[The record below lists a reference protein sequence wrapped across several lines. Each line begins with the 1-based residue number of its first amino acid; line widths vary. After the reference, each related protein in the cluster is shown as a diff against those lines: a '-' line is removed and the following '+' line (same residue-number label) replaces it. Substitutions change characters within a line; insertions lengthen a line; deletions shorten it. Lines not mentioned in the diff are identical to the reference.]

1 MSKKQIYGRI
11 KEEKRKGVLTMNKE
25 ELKEQVE
32 ENPTELPPVEERN
45 ELENQEK
52 SEPKEQ
58 TVNREEEIMSQD
70 QSESDY
76 AQFTPMKEK
85 NKKQKQKRKQM
96 EEPNQK
102 KKAIK
107 IGIIIASILFIALFF
122 STIFALCNMN
132 NNKIASGVKIEG
144 IEVAGLSKEEAK
156 GKIETIYQEKQE
168 KEISIRYQEYESSIN
183 PTLIETNYN
192 IDKSIDEAMNY
203 GKTNNIFVNNYQI
216 LFALTGKVDIKVEM
230 TINEQAAKQSIE
242 DIGTN
247 LPGVV
252 IESSYYREG
261 NKLIVT
267 KGKEGIKIDTETLL
281 ARLKERLADKKIT
294 DDYLEIPVIQKSPE
308 PIDLDK
314 IHSEIYKEAKDAYY
328 TKDPFTVFEEVEGVD
343 FNVEEAKK
351 ILAAEDK
358 AEYTIP
364 LTITKPKVTI
374 NDIGSE
380 AFPDKL
386 SSFTTRY
393 DPGAKDR
400 NTNLQLACQ
409 KLNNKVILAG
419 ETFSYN
425 KTLGERTIA
434 AGYKNAKVYENGQ
447 VVDGIGGGICQIS
460 STLYNAVLLADLE
473 ITERRNHQ
481 FVTSYLPAGRDA
493 TVVYGMTDFKFK
505 NTRKY
510 PVKIKASISG
520 GVASIGI
527 YGIKEENEY
536 TFSFETRTI
545 STIPT
550 STRYIEDPTL
560 PVGTEQV
567 QQKGANGLKSET
579 YITKMLNGKV
589 ISKKLLSRDTYDA
602 MQKIIR
608 KGTKGASGANTNTKP
623 AEQPVAP
630 QTPTEP
636 PKEET
641 GGTTNPPAEQNNTE
655 TQNTAGENPQT

>member
-1 MSKKQIYGRI
+1 
-11 KEEKRKGVLTMNKE
+11 MNKE

-32 ENPTELPPVEERN
+32 DNQTELPPVEKLDEI
-45 ELENQEK
+45 ENQEK
-52 SEPKEQ
+52 LEVKEQ
-58 TVNREEEIMSQD
+58 TMNIEEETIPEENQT
-70 QSESDY
+70 QSNN
-76 AQFTPMKEK
+76 AQFVPIKEK
-85 NKKQKQKRKQM
+85 KKKQKQKIEQM
-96 EEPNQK
+96 EEPKKK
-102 KKAIK
+102 KKALK
-107 IGIIIASILFIALFF
+107 IGVILVTILLILLFF

-132 NNKIASGVKIEG
+132 NSKIASGVKIEG
-144 IEVAGLSKEEAK
+144 VEVSGLTKEEAK

-183 PTLIETNYN
+183 PTLIESNYN

-203 GKTNNIFVNNYQI
+203 GKTDNIFLNNYQI
-216 LFALTGKVDIKVEM
+216 IFALTGKVDIPVEM
-230 TINEQAAKQSIE
+230 TLNEQAAKQTIE

-252 IESSYYREG
+252 IESSYYRED
-261 NKLIVT
+261 NNLIVT
-267 KGKEGIKIDTETLL
+267 KGKEGIKIDTDTLL
-281 ARLKERLADKKIT
+281 TKIKERLADKKIT
-294 DDYLEIPVIQKSPE
+294 DEYVEIPVIQKSPE

-314 IHSEIYKEAKDAYY
+314 IHNEIYKEAKDAYY

-351 ILAAEDK
+351 MLAAEDK
-358 AEYTIP
+358 QEYTIP
-364 LTITKPKVTI
+364 LTITKPKITI

-460 STLYNAVLLADLE
+460 STLYNAVLLANLE

-510 PVKIKASISG
+510 PVKIKASVSG

-560 PVGTEQV
+560 PVGTEKIK
-567 QQKGANGLKSET
+567 QKGANGLKTET
-579 YITKMLNGKV
+579 YITKMLNGKI
-589 ISKKLLSRDTYDA
+589 ISKTLLSRDTYDA
-602 MQKIIR
+602 MQKIIL
-608 KGTKGASGANTNTKP
+608 KGTKGATGTNSNTKP
-623 AEQPVAP
+623 VEQPSEP
-630 QTPTEP
+630 QAPTET
-636 PKEET
+636 PKNET
-641 GGTTNPPAEQNNTE
+641 STPPPAEQNNTE
-655 TQNTAGENPQT
+655 TQNTATENPQT

>member
-1 MSKKQIYGRI
+1 
-11 KEEKRKGVLTMNKE
+11 MNKE

-32 ENPTELPPVEERN
+32 DNQTELPPVEKLDEM
-45 ELENQEK
+45 ENQEK
-52 SEPKEQ
+52 LEVKEQ
-58 TVNREEEIMSQD
+58 TMNIEEETIPEENQT
-70 QSESDY
+70 QSNN
-76 AQFTPMKEK
+76 AQFVPIKEK
-85 NKKQKQKRKQM
+85 KKKQKQKIEQM
-96 EEPNQK
+96 EEPKKK
-102 KKAIK
+102 KKALK
-107 IGIIIASILFIALFF
+107 IGVILVTILLILLFF

-132 NNKIASGVKIEG
+132 NSKIASGVKIEG
-144 IEVAGLSKEEAK
+144 VEVSGLTKEEAK

-183 PTLIETNYN
+183 PTLIESNYN

-203 GKTNNIFVNNYQI
+203 GKTDNIFLNNYQI
-216 LFALTGKVDIKVEM
+216 IFALTGKVDIPVEM
-230 TINEQAAKQSIE
+230 TLNEQAAKQTIE

-252 IESSYYREG
+252 IESSYYRED
-261 NKLIVT
+261 NNLIVT
-267 KGKEGIKIDTETLL
+267 KGKEGIKIDTDTLL
-281 ARLKERLADKKIT
+281 TKIKERLADKKIT
-294 DDYLEIPVIQKSPE
+294 DEYVEIPVIQKSPE

-314 IHSEIYKEAKDAYY
+314 IHNEIYKEAKDAYY

-351 ILAAEDK
+351 MLAAEDK
-358 AEYTIP
+358 QEYTIP
-364 LTITKPKVTI
+364 LTITKPKITI

-460 STLYNAVLLADLE
+460 STLYNAVLLANLE

-510 PVKIKASISG
+510 PVKIKASVSG

-560 PVGTEQV
+560 PVGTEKIK
-567 QQKGANGLKSET
+567 QKGANGLKTET
-579 YITKMLNGKV
+579 YITKMLNGKI
-589 ISKKLLSRDTYDA
+589 ISKTLLSRDTYDA
-602 MQKIIR
+602 MQKIIL
-608 KGTKGASGANTNTKP
+608 KGTKGATGTNSNTKP
-623 AEQPVAP
+623 VEQPSEP
-630 QTPTEP
+630 QAPTET
-636 PKEET
+636 PKNET
-641 GGTTNPPAEQNNTE
+641 STPPPAEQNNTE
-655 TQNTAGENPQT
+655 TQNTATENPQT

>member
-1 MSKKQIYGRI
+1 MSKYQIYGRI
-11 KEEKRKGVLTMNKE
+11 KEEKSKGVLSMNKE

-32 ENPTELPPVEERN
+32 DNQTELPPVEKLDEM
-45 ELENQEK
+45 ENQEK
-52 SEPKEQ
+52 LEVKEQ
-58 TVNREEEIMSQD
+58 TMNIEEETIPEENQT
-70 QSESDY
+70 QSNN
-76 AQFTPMKEK
+76 AQFVPIKEK
-85 NKKQKQKRKQM
+85 KKKQKQKIEQM
-96 EEPNQK
+96 EEPKKK
-102 KKAIK
+102 KKALK
-107 IGIIIASILFIALFF
+107 IGVILVTILLILLFF

-132 NNKIASGVKIEG
+132 NSKIASGVKIEG
-144 IEVAGLSKEEAK
+144 VEVSGLTKEEAK

-183 PTLIETNYN
+183 PTLIESNYN

-203 GKTNNIFVNNYQI
+203 GKTDNIFLNNYQI
-216 LFALTGKVDIKVEM
+216 IFALTGKVDIPVEM
-230 TINEQAAKQSIE
+230 TLNEQAAKQTIE

-252 IESSYYREG
+252 IESSYYRED
-261 NKLIVT
+261 NNLIVT
-267 KGKEGIKIDTETLL
+267 KGKEGIKIDTDTLL
-281 ARLKERLADKKIT
+281 TKIKERLADKKIT
-294 DDYLEIPVIQKSPE
+294 DEYVEIPVIQKSPE

-314 IHSEIYKEAKDAYY
+314 IHNEIYKEAKDAYY

-351 ILAAEDK
+351 MLAAEDK
-358 AEYTIP
+358 QEYTIP
-364 LTITKPKVTI
+364 LTITKPKITI

-460 STLYNAVLLADLE
+460 STLYNAVLLANLE

-510 PVKIKASISG
+510 PVKIKASVSG

-560 PVGTEQV
+560 PVGTEKIK
-567 QQKGANGLKSET
+567 QKGANGLKTET
-579 YITKMLNGKV
+579 YITKMLNGKI
-589 ISKKLLSRDTYDA
+589 ISKTLLSRDTYDA
-602 MQKIIR
+602 MQKIIL
-608 KGTKGASGANTNTKP
+608 KGTKGATGTNSNTKP
-623 AEQPVAP
+623 VEQPSEP
-630 QTPTEP
+630 QAPTET
-636 PKEET
+636 PKNET
-641 GGTTNPPAEQNNTE
+641 STPPPAEQNNTE
-655 TQNTAGENPQT
+655 TQNTATENPQT

>member
-1 MSKKQIYGRI
+1 M
-11 KEEKRKGVLTMNKE
+11 
-25 ELKEQVE
+25 
-32 ENPTELPPVEERN
+32 
-45 ELENQEK
+45 
-52 SEPKEQ
+52 PKE
-58 TVNREEEIMSQD
+58 D
-70 QSESDY
+70 
-76 AQFTPMKEK
+76 
-85 NKKQKQKRKQM
+85 NKK
-96 EEPNQK
+96 K

-107 IGIIIASILFIALFF
+107 IGIILGVILLIALFF
-122 STIFALCNMN
+122 STIFALGNMN
-132 NNKIASGVKIEG
+132 NSKIASGVRIEG
-144 IEVAGLSKEEAK
+144 IEVSGLTKEEAK
-156 GKIETIYQEKQE
+156 GKMETIYQEKQE

-192 IDKSIDEAMNY
+192 IDKSIDEAMSY

-216 LFALTGKVDIKVEM
+216 LFALTGKIDIPVEM

-252 IESSYYREG
+252 IESSYYRED
-261 NKLIVT
+261 NNLIVT
-267 KGKEGIKIDTETLL
+267 KGKQGIKIDTETLL
-281 ARLKERLADKKIT
+281 AKIKERLADKKIV

-308 PIDLDK
+308 PIDLEK

-351 ILAAEDK
+351 ALEAEDK
-358 AEYTIP
+358 EEYVIP

-460 STLYNAVLLADLE
+460 STLYNAVLLANLE

-550 STRYIEDPTL
+550 STRYIEDATL

-567 QQKGANGLKSET
+567 KQKGANGVKTET
-579 YITKMLNGKV
+579 YITKMLNGKIV
-589 ISKKLLSRDTYDA
+589 SKTLLSRDTYDA
-602 MQKIIR
+602 MQKIIV
-608 KGTKGASGANTNTKP
+608 KGTKGASGANSNNNKNQQEVPST
-623 AEQPVAP
+623 P
-630 QTPTEP
+630 QTPTEN
-636 PKEET
+636 PKNET
-641 GGTTNPPAEQNNTE
+641 SGSTTETEANNTE
-655 TQNTAGENPQT
+655 TQNTASENPQT